1 MFTPGALK
9 SYLFLSVHSIIVILV
24 LLGLNKIQ
32 PAMFAA
38 TDALI
43 LTGCFAMAALISL
56 LIFFNG
62 THSEADR
69 SVLMTLIALSVKF
82 LISLIIALLFFVVF
96 KNRET
101 GSVILFFILYLA
113 FTIFVLLTFVNA
125 LKKKS
130 A

>member
-1 MFTPGALK
+1 MFTT
-9 SYLFLSVHSIIVILV
+9 
-24 LLGLNKIQ
+24 
-32 PAMFAA
+32 

-96 KNRET
+96 KNRGT

-113 FTIFVLLTFVNA
+113 FTIFVFLTFVNA

>member
-9 SYLFLSVHSIIVILV
+9 SYLFLSIHSIIVILV

-32 PAMFAA
+32 PAMFTT

-96 KNRET
+96 KNRGT

-113 FTIFVLLTFVNA
+113 FTIFVFLTFVNA

>member
-9 SYLFLSVHSIIVILV
+9 SYLFLSIHSIIVIIV

>member
-9 SYLFLSVHSIIVILV
+9 SYLFLSIHSIIVILV

-32 PAMFAA
+32 PAMFTT

-62 THSEADR
+62 IHSEADR
-69 SVLMTLIALSVKF
+69 SVLMTLIALSLKF

-113 FTIFVLLTFVNA
+113 FTIFVFLTFLNN

-130 A
+130 V

>member
-9 SYLFLSVHSIIVILV
+9 SYLFLSIHSIIVILV

-32 PAMFAA
+32 PTMFTT

-96 KNRET
+96 KNRGT

-113 FTIFVLLTFVNA
+113 FTIFVFLTFVNA